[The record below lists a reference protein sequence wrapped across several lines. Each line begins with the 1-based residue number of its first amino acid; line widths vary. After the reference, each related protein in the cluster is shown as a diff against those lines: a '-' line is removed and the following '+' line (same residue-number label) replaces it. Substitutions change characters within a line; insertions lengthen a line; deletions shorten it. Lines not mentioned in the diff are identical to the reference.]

1 MIPTINGKSFVDC
14 NEADL
19 QILIDNPDYREGDY
33 LDYKASFSFLDIPK
47 NDSTRL
53 EHIAEFRSDVCQ
65 FANADG
71 GYLIY
76 GIKDKKGLASEIV
89 GIDIPGDNTDKFELE
104 RKNNLVPIMPKIPS
118 VKFKFIPL
126 ASGKYVVV
134 IAITRDSY
142 APYLHLEGEH
152 DFRIYKRVG
161 NGKKALSYLEL
172 KNMFIQSRSLENDV
186 LCYRQNR
193 LSYFRD
199 NNDSI
204 GSKSLRFMLL
214 HIIPETFTD
223 STYNQNVYQLMRS
236 GKAKYSPMF
245 SSMGCSGAPFPNVD
259 GLRYG
264 HYQNA
269 SECFVN
275 NNGIVEC
282 FLALDDE
289 YTGNLGQ
296 SANEYLAHS
305 KLWDEIESVV
315 TYYAENFL
323 PSIDASRVFVCLS
336 FAGCKGLVTE
346 TKSIYH
352 FGDNSTIDRNE
363 LICSPIVFYKDNDA
377 DEPLRALKVEYLLS
391 IGIRY
396 AKELDEFIKQSDS

>member
-1 MIPTINGKSFVDC
+1 MMPTINGKSFMDC
-14 NEADL
+14 SEADL
-19 QILIDNPDYREGDY
+19 QILIDNPDFREGDY
-33 LDYKASFSFLDIPK
+33 LDYKSSLSFLDIPK
-47 NDSTRL
+47 NDSQRL

-152 DFRIYKRVG
+152 NFRIYKRVG

-193 LSYFRD
+193 LNYFQE

-204 GSKSLRFMLL
+204 DGKALRFMLL

-245 SSMGCSGAPFPNVD
+245 SSMGCSGTPFPNVD

-264 HYQNA
+264 HYHNA

-275 NNGIVEC
+275 NNGIIEC
-282 FLALDDE
+282 FLALGDD
-289 YTGNLGQ
+289 YTSNLER
-296 SANEYLAHS
+296 STHEYLAHG

-352 FGDNSTIDRNE
+352 FGNNSTIDRNE
-363 LICSPIVFYKDNDA
+363 LICSPIAFHKDGDA
-377 DEPLRALKVEYLLS
+377 DESLRALKVEYLLS

>member
-1 MIPTINGKSFVDC
+1 MKPTINGKTFMDC

-47 NDSTRL
+47 NDPHRM
-53 EHIAEFRSDVCQ
+53 EHIAAFRSDVCQ
-65 FANADG
+65 FANAEG

-76 GIKDKKGLASEIV
+76 GIKDKKGQASEIV
-89 GIDIPGDNTDKFELE
+89 GIEIPGDNTDKFELE

-126 ASGKYVVV
+126 ANGKYVVV
-134 IAITRDSY
+134 IAVTRDGY

-186 LCYRQNR
+186 LLYRQRR
-193 LSYFRD
+193 LYYFRD
-199 NNDSI
+199 NNDSVA
-204 GSKSLRFMLL
+204 GKTLRFMLL

-245 SSMGCSGAPFPNVD
+245 SSMGCSGFPFPNVD

-282 FLALDDE
+282 FLALDDN
-289 YTGNLGQ
+289 YTGNLER
-296 SANEYLAHS
+296 STNEYLAHS

-315 TYYAENFL
+315 AYYAENFL

-346 TKSIYH
+346 TQA
-352 FGDNSTIDRNE
+352 FGNNSAIDRNE
-363 LICSPIVFYKDNDA
+363 LICSPIAFYKDGDT
-377 DEPLRALKVEYLLS
+377 DETLRALKVEYLLS

-396 AKELDEFIKQSDS
+396 AKELDDYVNNSKSS

>member
-1 MIPTINGKSFVDC
+1 MMPTINGKSFMDC
-14 NEADL
+14 NEEDL
-19 QILIDNPDYREGDY
+19 QNLIDNPDYRESDY

-47 NDSTRL
+47 NDPNRM

-65 FANADG
+65 FANAEG

-76 GIKDKKGLASEIV
+76 GIKDKKGQASEII

-134 IAITRDSY
+134 IAVTRDSY
-142 APYLHLEGEH
+142 APYVHLEEER

-161 NGKKALSYLEL
+161 KGKKALSYLEL

-186 LCYRQNR
+186 LCYRRNR
-193 LSYFRD
+193 LNYFRD

-204 GSKSLRFMLL
+204 DGKVLRFMLL

-223 STYNQNVYQLMRS
+223 STYNQNVFQLMRS
-236 GKAKYSPMF
+236 GKVRYSPMF
-245 SSMGCSGAPFPNVD
+245 SSMGCSGIPFPNVD

-264 HYQNA
+264 HYQNV

-282 FLALDDE
+282 FLALGNE
-289 YTGNLGQ
+289 YTGNLDR
-296 SANEYLAHS
+296 STHEYLAHG
-305 KLWDEIESVV
+305 KLWEEIESVV
-315 TYYAENFL
+315 AYYAENFL

-336 FAGCKGLVTE
+336 FVGCKGLVTE
-346 TKSIYH
+346 TKSISH
-352 FGDNSTIDRNE
+352 FGDDSIIDRNE
-363 LICSPIVFYKDNDA
+363 LICSPITFHKDGDA
-377 DEPLRALKVEYLLS
+377 EEALRALKVEYLLS

-396 AKELDEFIKQSDS
+396 ATELDEFVKRSNP